1 MIKRIGILTSGGDS
15 PGMNAAI
22 RSIVRTSIEKGVEVF
37 GIYDG
42 YKGIIDENI
51 KQFGHKDV
59 SNIINRGGTILGT
72 IRFPEFKQPEVR
84 KQAAET
90 LKKYGI
96 EALVVIGGDGS
107 YMGAKL
113 LTDELG
119 VNCIALPGTIDN
131 DIPGTDVTIGFDTAL
146 TTIVEAVDKIRDT
159 SSSHKRANVVEV
171 MGRNAGD
178 LAVYAAIATGAEAVI
193 IPEER
198 VDLAVVFSKI
208 KRDVAEQGKNH
219 AIILLAEGSV
229 GKDGIANA
237 HQLAQQIELNTKMET
252 RATVLG
258 HVQRGGSPS
267 ASDRV
272 LASRFGAR
280 AVELLIEGKG
290 GRCIGLQN
298 NKVVDHDIVDALEN
312 MKHSAP
318 LDIYKL
324 TYEIS

>member
-1 MIKRIGILTSGGDS
+1 MVKRIGILTSGGDS

-22 RSIVRTSIEKGVEVF
+22 RAVVRTSLEKGVEVF

-42 YKGIIDENI
+42 YMGIINENI
-51 KQFGHKDV
+51 KQFNHRDV
-59 SNIINRGGTILGT
+59 SNILNRGGTILGT

-84 KQAAET
+84 KKAAAILE
-90 LKKYGI
+90 KHGI
-96 EALVVIGGDGS
+96 DALVVIGGDGS

-159 SSSHKRANVVEV
+159 SSSHKRANVIEV

-178 LAVYAAIATGAEAVI
+178 LAVYAAVATGAEAVI
-193 IPEER
+193 IPEKPLE
-198 VDLAVVFSKI
+198 LAELFLKI
-208 KRDVAEQGKNH
+208 KQDVFKQAKNH
-219 AIILLAEGSV
+219 AIILLAEGMV
-229 GKDGIANA
+229 GKMGIESAN
-237 HQLAQQIELNTKMET
+237 QLAEQIEINTGMET

-258 HVQRGGSPS
+258 HVQRGGAPS
-267 ASDRV
+267 ATDRI

-280 AVELLIEGKG
+280 AVELLLEGKG
-290 GRCIGLQN
+290 GRCVGMLN
-298 NKVVDHDIVDALEN
+298 NVVVDHDIVDALEN
-312 MKHSAP
+312 MKHAAP
-318 LDIYKL
+318 LAIYEL
-324 TYEIS
+324 TYEIT